1 MVGTL
6 LDLQQVLKRYLLT
19 GPTEEVGHS
28 SLYFPK
34 DYTSGF

>member
-19 GPTEEVGHS
+19 GPIEAVGHF